1 MVLTMGLG
9 MEIGMDLSMGEWGH
23 GNRNNHGRV
32 IPPTRML
39 VFYFEIR

>member
-9 MEIGMDLSMGEWGH
+9 MGIGMGIGMRIGI
-23 GNRNNHGRV
+23 GNP

-39 VFYFEIR
+39 VFYFEIG

>member
-9 MEIGMDLSMGEWGH
+9 IGMGIGIGMG
-23 GNRNNHGRV
+23 NP

-39 VFYFEIR
+39 VFYFEIG